1 MGQIYKMYRP
11 DGRSSTRSRGSVG
24 TSHVAK
30 PDPVKPSSVDHA
42 NISTL
47 KDALCVDNKDI
58 AASQHVEVEAHVA
71 VTTNVIL
78 EDLQVSGDCYT
89 SPENPLLRNRRDS
102 WYYNSQTG
110 VTTPIDRKIN

>member
-1 MGQIYKMYRP
+1 MYRP

-30 PDPVKPSSVDHA
+30 PDPVKPRKSYKFIFWYTVYHTGKHFLTFKSSADHA

-58 AASQHVEVEAHVA
+58 AASQ
-71 VTTNVIL
+71 
-78 EDLQVSGDCYT
+78 Q
-89 SPENPLLRNRRDS
+89 
-102 WYYNSQTG
+102 
-110 VTTPIDRKIN
+110 